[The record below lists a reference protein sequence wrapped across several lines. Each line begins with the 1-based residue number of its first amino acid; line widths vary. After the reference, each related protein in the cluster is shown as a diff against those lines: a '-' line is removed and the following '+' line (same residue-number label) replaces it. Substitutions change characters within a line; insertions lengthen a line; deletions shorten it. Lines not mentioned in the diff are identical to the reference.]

1 MNKKIDTLNPVCDA
15 VARTFV
21 KANALISTCCMETFK
36 SIDVSPA
43 GLQIVVAMI
52 AGKIR
57 ERLLQE
63 LDMNFASL
71 GYPLD
76 VRLETVC
83 EKIKCNEINETEALA
98 TCTYLLLKKLLE
110 TSEKTIIAKSCDY
123 IDGIQ
128 THKKFSKE
136 KACRGLVTLIKK
148 DITELTE
155 YTRNQLRQEFSVQP
169 V

>member
-1 MNKKIDTLNPVCDA
+1 MNKKNDTLNPVFDA

-21 KANALISTCCMETFK
+21 KADALISACCTETFK
-36 SIDVSPA
+36 VLDITPA

-63 LDMNFASL
+63 LDMNFVSL

-76 VRLETVC
+76 VCLETVV
-83 EKIKCNEINETEALA
+83 ERIKCNGIDETEALA

-123 IDGIQ
+123 IGGIQ

-136 KACRGLVTLIKK
+136 KACRGLVSLIKK
-148 DITELTE
+148 DITNLAKFTRDELSRE
-155 YTRNQLRQEFSVQP
+155 YITQP